1 MMLKQSL
8 YESLTAGF
16 QSLSL
21 PHLQLMGRLLGQ
33 TLWTS
38 LPARRK
44 LAQEAISFHLG
55 LAPREARSLARKNFA
70 HIGCSYMEIFA
81 SRKIDYRFLEDRVD
95 IVNSRQFRKV
105 FEQQRPLV
113 AVTGHLGAWELF
125 TGVLRLH
132 MGTRKAQIVVQRQK
146 DEALLDVQARLR
158 ARRGIEIVHNKQR
171 GSGLHRNL
179 KQNGLCAFLVD
190 HNCGRRKALFLPFLN
205 KTAAV
210 NKGPAQLAVFANA
223 LVWPIF
229 FIRNQS
235 QSRYTIIPH
244 TPLDVSALAG
254 SKADKVTAVTRF
266 YTGAVEDMVRS
277 YPEQWYWI
285 HKRWK
290 TRPPDQSPSERDMSS

>member
-1 MMLKQSL
+1 MLKQSL
-8 YESLTAGF
+8 YESLTAGL

-55 LAPREARSLARKNFA
+55 LPPREARSLARKNFA

-81 SRKIDYRFLEDRVD
+81 SRKFDYRFLDERVD
-95 IVNSRQFRKV
+95 IVNSREFRNI
-105 FEQQRPLV
+105 FEQQRPIV
-113 AVTGHLGAWELF
+113 AVTGHLGAWELLA
-125 TGVLRLH
+125 GVLRLH
-132 MGTRKAQIVVQRQK
+132 MGARKAQIVVQRQK
-146 DEALLDVQARLR
+146 DATLMNVQARLR
-158 ARRGIEIVHNKQR
+158 TRRGIEIVHNKQR

-179 KQNGLCAFLVD
+179 KHNGLCAFLVD

-235 QSRYTIIPH
+235 HNRYKIIPH
-244 TPLDVSALAG
+244 PPLDVAALAG
-254 SKADKVTAVTRF
+254 SKKDKITAVTRY

-290 TRPPDQSPSERDMSS
+290 TRPPDESAHDRIMNS